1 MRIKLNAESLRM
13 TVLKQIVS
21 NASIGMRIDRKRNFI
36 DWIFPYT
43 PKNLKLKRLRKR
55 GDKLQEF
62 ETALRINK
70 SEFVE
75 IYYHDVDFIY
85 YGLS

>member
-21 NASIGMRIDRKRNFI
+21 NASIGMRIDSKRNFI

-43 PKNLKLKRLRKR
+43 PNNLKLKRLRRR

-75 IYYHDVDFIY
+75 INYHDVDFIY
-85 YGLS
+85 EGLS